1 MSDTQKLN
9 NHINAPSSQLLNR
22 IYLNRVTVS
31 VMQCAVSMEL
41 TLAAERSS
49 DSHTMKIMFSE
60 YSEDDSIPESD
71 SSE

>member
-1 MSDTQKLN
+1 
-9 NHINAPSSQLLNR
+9 
-22 IYLNRVTVS
+22 
-31 VMQCAVSMEL
+31 MEL